1 MAEQLKIQTSVY
13 LAQKMRNIAQSNLST
28 AGSIDLTN
36 FGLKPGGLGQ
46 EQVPVPAFNNQN
58 VQDPNIHFENDFDNQ
73 KPPGDLGH
81 NINQSKSQGNLSRNF
96 AFDDEQNPK

>member
-1 MAEQLKIQTSVY
+1 
-13 LAQKMRNIAQSNLST
+13 MRNIAASNLST

-36 FGLKPGGLGQ
+36 FGLKPSRPEP
-46 EQVPVPAFNNQN
+46 EQVPIPAFNDQP

-73 KPPGDLGH
+73 KPPGELGH